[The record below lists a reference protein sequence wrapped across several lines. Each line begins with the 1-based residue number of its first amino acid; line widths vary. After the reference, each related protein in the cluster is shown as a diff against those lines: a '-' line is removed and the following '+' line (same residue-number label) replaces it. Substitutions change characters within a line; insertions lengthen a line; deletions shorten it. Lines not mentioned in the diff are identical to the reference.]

1 MKFHS
6 LFQASVIKS
15 RPTVGSQMHQDLTT
29 KPDSS
34 NGNLEL
40 NHETVTSNGS
50 SEATLSHNETTASS
64 SEHT

>member
-1 MKFHS
+1 M
-6 LFQASVIKS
+6 IRS

-34 NGNLEL
+34 DGNLEL
-40 NHETVTSNGS
+40 GHETVTSNDS
-50 SEATLSHNETTASS
+50 SEVTLSHNETVASS